1 MSLESLYQEII
12 MEHFKAPRNR
22 GEITAPDVSISM
34 NNPFCGDEIT
44 LHLQIQSGKISDVKF
59 RGRGCAISQ
68 ASASLMTELLKGK
81 PLPDAAGFA
90 SVFKKMMRG
99 EAKSAETEPLG
110 DLVALEGVRKFPVR
124 VKCALLAWSAFEE
137 GVKGKK

>member
-22 GEITAPDVSISM
+22 GDIASPSVCVSM
-34 NNPFCGDEIT
+34 NNPFCGDDLT
-44 LHLQIQSGKISDVKF
+44 LHLALADGKVSDVKF

-68 ASASLMTELLKGK
+68 ASASLMTELIKGK
-81 PLPDAAGFA
+81 PLGEVQTHLA
-90 SVFKKMMRG
+90 SFKKLMRG
-99 EAKSAETEPLG
+99 EAKEAESEPLG
-110 DLVALEGVRKFPVR
+110 DIVALEGVRKFPVR
-124 VKCALLAWSAFEE
+124 VKCALLAWSALEE

>member
-22 GEITAPDVSISM
+22 GEITTPDVSISM

-44 LHLQIQSGKISDVKF
+44 LHLSLQNGRIADVKF

-68 ASASLMTELLKGK
+68 ASASLMTELFKGL
-81 PLPDAAGFA
+81 PLANASTFA
-90 SVFKKMMRG
+90 STFKKMMRG
-99 EAKSAETEPLG
+99 EAKSNETEPLG

>member
-22 GEITAPDVSISM
+22 GEIATPDVSVSM
-34 NNPFCGDEIT
+34 NNPFCGDDIT
-44 LHLQIQSGKISDVKF
+44 LHLAIKEGKVSEVKF

-68 ASASLMTELLKGK
+68 ASASLMTEILKGK
-81 PLPDAAGFA
+81 PLAEANASAAL
-90 SVFKKMMRG
+90 FKKMMRG
-99 EAKSAETEPLG
+99 ETKKHEADSLG
-110 DLVALEGVRKFPVR
+110 DIVALEGVRKFPVR

>member
-22 GEITAPDVSISM
+22 GEIATPDVSISM
-34 NNPFCGDEIT
+34 NNPFCGDDIT
-44 LHLQIQSGKISDVKF
+44 LHVSLKDGKVADVKF

-68 ASASLMTELLKGK
+68 ASASLMTEILKGK
-81 PLPDAAGFA
+81 PMAEAMSSAAL
-90 SVFKKMMRG
+90 FKKMMRG
-99 EAKSAETEPLG
+99 ETKKHEADPLG
-110 DLVALEGVRKFPVR
+110 DIVALEGVRKFPVR

>member
-22 GEITAPDVSISM
+22 GEIATPDVSISM
-34 NNPFCGDEIT
+34 NNPFCGDDIT
-44 LHLQIQSGKISDVKF
+44 LHLALKDGKVSDVKF

-68 ASASLMTELLKGK
+68 ASASLMTEILKGK
-81 PLPDAAGFA
+81 PMAEAMSSA
-90 SVFKKMMRG
+90 SLFKKMMRG
-99 EAKSAETEPLG
+99 ETKKHEADPLG
-110 DLVALEGVRKFPVR
+110 DIVALEGVRKFPVR

>member
-22 GEITAPDVSISM
+22 GEIATPDVSISM
-34 NNPFCGDEIT
+34 NNPFCGDDIT
-44 LHLQIQSGKISDVKF
+44 LHLALKDGKVSDVKF

-68 ASASLMTELLKGK
+68 ASASLMTEILKGK
-81 PLPDAAGFA
+81 PVSDAMSSAA
-90 SVFKKMMRG
+90 LFKKMMRG
-99 EAKSAETEPLG
+99 ETKKHEADPLG
-110 DLVALEGVRKFPVR
+110 DIVALEGVRKFPVR

>member
-22 GEITAPDVSISM
+22 GEIATPDVSISM
-34 NNPFCGDEIT
+34 NNPFCGDDIT
-44 LHLQIQSGKISDVKF
+44 LHVALKDGKVSDVKF

-68 ASASLMTELLKGK
+68 ASASLMTEILKGK
-81 PLPDAAGFA
+81 PVADAMA
-90 SVFKKMMRG
+90 SANLFKKMMRG
-99 EAKSAETEPLG
+99 ETKKHEADPLG
-110 DLVALEGVRKFPVR
+110 DIVALEGVRKFPVR
-124 VKCALLAWSAFEE
+124 VKCALLAWSAFEV